1 MSLSPVA
8 DSHVATVV
16 TTLEMR
22 QPPPLR
28 PAPSSPLWL
37 KRWRSPE
44 PERYRALFRRVG
56 EHWLWFSRLVMSD
69 DALLGIIADAQVE
82 VYAAIDSRGVE
93 VGMLELDLRRAGEA
107 EISYFALVPE
117 LAGQGLGR
125 WLMAQALTLAW
136 RPGISRVWLHTC
148 TLDHPSALNFYR
160 AQGFQAVARTIETF
174 ADPRATGL
182 LPTDAAPQIPYLAKA
197 R

>member
-28 PAPSSPLWL
+28 PAPSSPLRL
-37 KRWRSPE
+37 KRWHSPE
-44 PERYRALFRRVG
+44 PDGYRALFRRVG
-56 EHWLWFSRLVMSD
+56 ERWLWFSRLVMSD

-136 RPGISRVWLHTC
+136 RPGVSRVWLHTC
-148 TLDHPSALNFYR
+148 TLDHPSAMNFYR